1 MHKCPNCGERLEA
14 FQPLA
19 FGNIVLLDK
28 GILLFNRERLALPR
42 CQHEI
47 IESLV
52 RAEGRA
58 LTTAHLA
65 GCLGGEIY
73 DQSIAVYVGRARS
86 MLRNVD
92 PEFAQIECVRGFGAY
107 KWIWKAP
114 EAPQTVCDTS
124 GTGAQP
130 GSNPMR
136 ETIQ

>member
-1 MHKCPNCGERLEA
+1 MHKCPNCGEALEE
-14 FQPLA
+14 FRPLA
-19 FGNIVLLDK
+19 FGNVVLLDR
-28 GILLFNRERLALPR
+28 GQLLFNGERMSLPR

-47 IESLV
+47 IEALV

-65 GCLGGEIY
+65 GCLGGEIF

-86 MLRNVD
+86 MLRSID
-92 PEFAQIECVRGFGAY
+92 PDFDQIDCVRGFGAY

-114 EAPQTVCDTS
+114 EAPDIARNCA
-124 GTGAQP
+124 GPALQP
-130 GSNPMR
+130 GSKPRR

>member
-14 FQPLA
+14 FQPLV
-19 FGNIVLLDK
+19 FGNIVLLDR
-28 GILLFNRERLALPR
+28 GVLLFNRERLALPR

-47 IESLV
+47 IEALV

-86 MLRNVD
+86 TLRSVD
-92 PEFAQIECVRGFGAY
+92 PDFDQIDCVRGFSSY
-107 KWIWKAP
+107 KWIWKSP
-114 EAPQTVCDTS
+114 EAPSTTCR
-124 GTGAQP
+124 TGDRSAHP
-130 GSNPMR
+130 GINPMR

>member
-1 MHKCPNCGERLEA
+1 MHKCPNCGERLEE

-19 FGNIVLLDK
+19 FGNIVLLDR
-28 GILLFNRERLALPR
+28 GILLYNRERLALPR

-47 IESLV
+47 IEALV

-65 GCLGGEIY
+65 GCLGGEIF

-86 MLRNVD
+86 LLRNVD
-92 PEFAQIECVRGFGAY
+92 PEFDQIDCVRGFSAY

-114 EAPQTVCDTS
+114 QSPSELHGS
-124 GTGAQP
+124 GNRGSYP